1 MASLIILKRRINAAQ
16 NVSKT
21 TRAMQMIAAS
31 KLKKAQNAA
40 TSGKPYVE
48 KLTIMAQNIASKL
61 DGEECHEYIKGNTST
76 KSLLIVISPDKGL
89 CGGLITNLTRE
100 FIRNSANNE
109 DITYI
114 NVGKKLEGQIARLK
128 KEVIASFVFGT
139 ITPTFDMVYPISR
152 LTDEY
157 YLSGKVG
164 AVKILSTKFT
174 SIFTQKPNLTTI
186 LPIEIPQTENAS
198 KQKDFYIFEP
208 HVNAILPSLLKHY
221 LEMTLYQHLLE
232 SFVSEQAA
240 RMIAM
245 QNATTNA
252 KEIIQELRLEYNKT
266 RQARITSEIL
276 DITNTGT
283 RE

>member
-1 MASLIILKRRINAAQ
+1 
-16 NVSKT
+16 
-21 TRAMQMIAAS
+21 MQMIAAS

-48 KLTIMAQNIASKL
+48 KLTSIVQNIAGKL
-61 DGEECHEYIKGNTST
+61 EKETSHEYIKGNNSS

-89 CGGLITNLTRE
+89 CGGMITNLTRE
-100 FIRNSANNE
+100 FIKNSAKNE
-109 DITYI
+109 EITYLNI
-114 NVGKKLEGQIARLK
+114 GKKLEGQIARLK
-128 KEVIASFVFGT
+128 KEVIASFTFGT
-139 ITPTFDMVYPISR
+139 TTPTFDMVYPISR
-152 LTDEY
+152 LIDEY

-164 AVKILSTKFT
+164 IVKILSTKFT
-174 SIFTQKPNLTTI
+174 SIFTQKPNISTV
-186 LPIEIPQTENAS
+186 LPIEIPPTEEVT
-198 KQKDFYIFEP
+198 KQKDFYVFEP
-208 HVNAILPSLLKHY
+208 NANSIMPSLLKHY
-221 LEMTLYQHLLE
+221 VEMTMYQNLLE

-252 KEIIQELRLEYNKT
+252 KEIIGELKLEYNKT

-276 DITNTGT
+276 DITNTGA